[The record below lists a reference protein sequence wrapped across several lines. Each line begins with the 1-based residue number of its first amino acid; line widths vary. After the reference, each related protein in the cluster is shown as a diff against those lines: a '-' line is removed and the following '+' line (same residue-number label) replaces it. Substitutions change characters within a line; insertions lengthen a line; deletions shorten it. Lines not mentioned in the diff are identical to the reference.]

1 MSGCLWHGLW
11 DACGTAQG
19 SPKDAHRTS
28 ARIKWPFEKFQKR
41 RSRTTPHPKYP
52 HHILL
57 VGQPGTGKTVT
68 IRGLLH
74 IIRRRG
80 DGAVIYDPT
89 GELARVFNDPMRD
102 LVISPLDAPEVTTV
116 EGRFVFLTDDRSR
129 GHHAHL
135 IARVVDEAQSGKK
148 VWLVLDELPYDLPV
162 ATITICLSAR
172 ELGVEQAGFIN
183 LRPLHG
189 FLSVY
194 PRRGVNFGLATDVTL
209 KV

>member
-1 MSGCLWHGLW
+1 MNDEENLALKIGGVPLPYDL
-11 DACGTAQG
+11 
-19 SPKDAHRTS
+19 
-28 ARIKWPFEKFQKR
+28 E
-41 RSRTTPHPKYP
+41 
-52 HHILL
+52 HHHVLL
-57 VGQPGTGKTVT
+57 VGQPGTGKTVAVQE
-68 IRGLLH
+68 LLH
-74 IIRRRG
+74 AIRRRG

-89 GELARVFNDPMRD
+89 GALADTLYDPARD
-102 LVISPLDAPEVTTV
+102 TIISPLDAPEVTTV